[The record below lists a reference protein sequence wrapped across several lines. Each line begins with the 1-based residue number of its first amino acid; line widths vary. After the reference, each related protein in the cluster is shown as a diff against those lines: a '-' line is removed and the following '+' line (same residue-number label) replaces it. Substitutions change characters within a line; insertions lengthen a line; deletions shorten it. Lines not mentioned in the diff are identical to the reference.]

1 MYVYVTPLGLH
12 VEYVRLVYE
21 SCGLFRTVWM
31 FVVLSGL

>member
-12 VEYVRLVYE
+12 IGFVGLVDE
-21 SCGLFRTVWM
+21 SCLFRTAWM

>member
-12 VEYVRLVYE
+12 IGFVGLVHE
-21 SCGLFRTVWM
+21 SCLFRTAWM